1 MNELMNLVR
10 EIVPVTVQ
18 IEIGAAV
25 SAIGV
30 VGSVMLGW
38 DNGVQLLVCAMI
50 IDYVSGMLAAY
61 ISPDLSLNSQR
72 GFRGICKKMM
82 ILLLVSLAHLIDSD
96 GSFGVHSAVAW
107 FFVGNEGLSILENA
121 AKSGVPIPAKLKDT
135 LEQLSSEK
143 KERNDEK

>member
-82 ILLLVSLAHLIDSD
+82 ILLIVSLAHLID
-96 GSFGVHSAVAW
+96 
-107 FFVGNEGLSILENA
+107 
-121 AKSGVPIPAKLKDT
+121 
-135 LEQLSSEK
+135 
-143 KERNDEK
+143 

>member
-18 IEIGAAV
+18 IERGAAV

-30 VGSVMLGW
+30 VGSFMLGW
-38 DNGVQLLVCAMI
+38 DNGVQLLACAMI

-72 GFRGICKKMM
+72 GFRGICRKTM

-96 GSFGVHSAVAW
+96 GSFGVHSAVTW
-107 FFVGNEGLSILENA
+107 FFIGNEGLSIIENA
-121 AKSGVPIPAKLKDT
+121 AKAGVPIPAKLRDT
-135 LEQLSSEK
+135 LEQLSHEK
-143 KERNDEK
+143 EKRD